1 MKEIE
6 NIVEQYILGN
16 LSPDELS
23 EFESQMAQNPDLKSE
38 VDLQK
43 DVIEAVKNHRRMS
56 LKQNLSQINPSA
68 GIGNLLTQKI
78 AIGAATLT
86 TALVIGIG
94 IYNASVKENQ
104 AIEALEDK
112 NKIEQI
118 TEQKSIS
125 DNIDNVVAINESRTQ
140 EEEKVEDLIQV
151 EKVVTQKNNNKI
163 ITSPVKESAVPEVNT
178 PDIFYN
184 PDEDFNTNN
193 NFDEHDV
200 GNNNSHSSSPSDSEF
215 KPLVEVEYTECQR
228 NDKVQ
233 SYKYSNGTYEFC
245 GINESEPTI
254 IEITSGNSNFT
265 EGAKYLKYN
274 NNYYEIVPTSS
285 YEKFENHIVTDKK
298 LRSELNKI

>member
-23 EFESQMAQNPDLKSE
+23 KFESQMAQNPDLKSE

-56 LKQNLSQINPSA
+56 LKQNLSQINPSTR
-68 GIGNLLTQKI
+68 IGNLLTQKI
-78 AIGAATLT
+78 AISAAILT
-86 TALVIGIG
+86 TALVISIG
-94 IYNASVKENQ
+94 IYSASVKENQ
-104 AIEALEDK
+104 VVEALEKRNKTEQTTKQKPIQDSIVAFEESNPEVEEVK
-112 NKIEQI
+112 NLTQVDKIE
-118 TEQKSIS
+118 TGKS
-125 DNIDNVVAINESRTQ
+125 NNNVTTSTVKKPS
-140 EEEKVEDLIQV
+140 KS
-151 EKVVTQKNNNKI
+151 KVVISNPT
-163 ITSPVKESAVPEVNT
+163 
-178 PDIFYN
+178 YN
-184 PDEDFNTNN
+184 PEEDFNSSN
-193 NFDEHDV
+193 NFDEHDIS
-200 GNNNSHSSSPSDSEF
+200 NNTSHNPLPSNSEF
-215 KPLVEVEYTECQR
+215 KSLVDVDYTKCKR

-254 IEITSGNSNFT
+254 IEIISGNSKFK

-274 NNYYEIVPTSS
+274 NLYYEIVPTSS
-285 YEKFENHIVTDKK
+285 YEKFENHIITDKE